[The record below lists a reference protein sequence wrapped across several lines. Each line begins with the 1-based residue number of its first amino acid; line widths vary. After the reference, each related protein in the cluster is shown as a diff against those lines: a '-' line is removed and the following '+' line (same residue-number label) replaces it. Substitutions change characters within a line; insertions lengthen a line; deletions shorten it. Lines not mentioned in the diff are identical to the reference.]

1 MQVQAAAPG
10 AQSVLQGGYE
20 ELEAKNTELKGELEG
35 VKARNG
41 CLEGDLQGMQA
52 ANTEL
57 KGELEGV
64 KAKNTELEGELE
76 VMKVEHVRLEMEKKG
91 AHDKYSKQMAEFNVN
106 VRAHQTL
113 KKSVDDLKAV
123 NAELKS
129 ANAVCIV

>member
-1 MQVQAAAPG
+1 MQAAAPG

-20 ELEAKNTELKGELEG
+20 ELKAKNTELKWELEG

-41 CLEGDLQGMQA
+41 CLEGDLQGLQA

-64 KAKNTELEGELE
+64 KAKNTELEGELQ
-76 VMKVEHVRLEMEKKG
+76 VMKVKNDWLEVEKKG
-91 AHDKYSKQMAEFNVN
+91 AHDKYSKQMTEFNVN
-106 VRAHQTL
+106 VRAHQIL
-113 KKSVDDLKAV
+113 KKSVDDLMVV

-129 ANAVCIV
+129 TNAVCIL